1 MSYIHR
7 IPGWPGTPASLAHT
21 SYPTDLIYIL
31 FRGPC
36 QCILSFPLPQRANPE
51 TRKQLCISSPERAP
65 LFREL
70 DKFSGTSTGP
80 GYQSYFCPGKGVLD
94 PAFQTLLGYQ
104 RGLIQH
110 GTNSKNLLIS
120 TKCSVSS
127 VAQSCLTLCD
137 PMDCSMPGFPVHHHL
152 LELAQTHVYRVGDA
166 FQPSHSSVVPFF
178 SCLQS
183 FPAFSIGLNL
193 LGLSE
198 KENSSYS
205 SSTTKG
211 D

>member
-127 VAQSCLTLCD
+127 VAQSCLTLPLHGLQHPRLPC
-137 PMDCSMPGFPVHHHL
+137 PSPRAYSNSIHS
-152 LELAQTHVYRVGDA
+152 VGDA
-166 FQPSHSSVVPFF
+166 IQPSHHLSSP
-178 SCLQS
+178 SP
-183 FPAFSIGLNL
+183 PAFNLSQHQGLFQ
-193 LGLSE
+193 
-198 KENSSYS
+198 
-205 SSTTKG
+205 
-211 D
+211 